1 MKTEAEKEK
10 SSLESGG
17 KKEILK
23 SFSDMK
29 SESGTNSNG
38 GVTCMLKKNYLNKKE
53 SRKECAKGGR
63 TSREFDNKTNG
74 RAILCRKAWKSHI
87 RREWRPVLV
96 RGSTKSTLRRR
107 KNVPFH
113 I

>member
-87 RREWRPVLV
+87 RREWRPVFGTWHNKV
-96 RGSTKSTLRRR
+96 NAEKKG
-107 KNVPFH
+107 NVPFH